1 MRDLVHNRHGVKSTK
16 PKLDNQSHSHPTPTP
31 KEPRAQSKKLHVRIE
46 HISKLDTD
54 DTVIFPIRYRSGNQ
68 YLIIVYH
75 CISNAI
81 LVAPFKYLKDLHQL
95 LAYNE
100 ITNRLKNCY
109 KLVHIKI
116 LNN

>member
-1 MRDLVHNRHGVKSTK
+1 MVHLVQTRQGVKSTK

-81 LVAPFKYLKDLHQL
+81 LVAPFK
-95 LAYNE
+95 
-100 ITNRLKNCY
+100 
-109 KLVHIKI
+109 
-116 LNN
+116 